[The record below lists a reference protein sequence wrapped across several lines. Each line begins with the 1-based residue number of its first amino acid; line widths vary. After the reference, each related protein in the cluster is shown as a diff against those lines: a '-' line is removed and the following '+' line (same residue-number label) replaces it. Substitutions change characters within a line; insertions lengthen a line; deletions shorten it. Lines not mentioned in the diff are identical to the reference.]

1 MKNKL
6 ELIKVE
12 NFLKN
17 MKFKLVACCIDIDY
31 FTNNGGLDI
40 VGGRVFFS
48 HIAGV
53 YQSIRGE
60 VQNC

>member
-1 MKNKL
+1 
-6 ELIKVE
+6 
-12 NFLKN
+12 